1 MFSFLTNFLRGQ
13 SSSAYELDP
22 LQRTPFNSPRTPL
35 SLSTGS
41 APSTSASPFLD
52 GQKLY
57 PVFDR
62 VFCCTG
68 TAQGKG
74 PTPLSQIT
82 VSVKSKKLGM
92 KDKDFLVHPDPLDA
106 ESVDALARP
115 MVQLICKELKLDK
128 SGEPKIYVMLTPK
141 NLKSTLSQFFS
152 ENREILDLASNLG
165 LAPKIKSVISRQ
177 DPTAAKGEP
186 GVIED
191 QRPLLVEFMPGG
203 DLLNFL
209 ADHPE
214 LTKEQR
220 IDLAKQAVRIVRD
233 LHSMHIAHRDIK
245 PENFL
250 VGKLKDDGFYDLK
263 IIDFGFAVRNK
274 EGVTDRCYSP
284 GYMDPAYWQS
294 FYLQKRYRIGGV
306 LPPIEQKPLSP
317 YKSDCWSLGAT
328 LYFLFFS
335 NRYERSLSN
344 IYPNTIKS
352 VKNEH
357 LFILEKQKRSND
369 MIRFAKDSYPDT
381 IIDVLIG
388 LLQHI
393 PEERLTA
400 AQALELLEIPSHGL
414 QAAQAIELPE
424 ISTQGLPVT
433 QALELLEI
441 PSQGLQQ
448 SQAIELSEISTQGLQ
463 QSQAIELSEISVQL
477 LQAD

>member
-1 MFSFLTNFLRGQ
+1 
-13 SSSAYELDP
+13 
-22 LQRTPFNSPRTPL
+22 
-35 SLSTGS
+35 
-41 APSTSASPFLD
+41 
-52 GQKLY
+52 
-57 PVFDR
+57 
-62 VFCCTG
+62 
-68 TAQGKG
+68 
-74 PTPLSQIT
+74 
-82 VSVKSKKLGM
+82 M
-92 KDKDFLVHPDPLDA
+92 KDKNFLVHPDPLDA
-106 ESVDALARP
+106 ESADACARA
-115 MVQLICKELKLDK
+115 MVQLIGGNLKLDK

-141 NLKSTLSQFFS
+141 NLKAALSQFFR

-177 DPTAAKGEP
+177 DPSPAKFEP

-191 QRPLLVEFMPGG
+191 QRPLLVEFVPGG

-209 ADHPE
+209 AGHPE
-214 LTKEQR
+214 LSREQR
-220 IDLAKQAVRIVRD
+220 VDLAKQAVRIVRD

-274 EGVTDRCYSP
+274 EGVIDRCYSP

-294 FYLQKRYRIGGV
+294 YYLQKKYKIDGL

-335 NRYERSLSN
+335 NRYERSLSAL
-344 IYPNTIKS
+344 YPTRIKS
-352 VKNEH
+352 LQNEDI
-357 LFILEKQKRSND
+357 FILEKQKRSDD

-393 PEERLTA
+393 PEQRLTAAQAFELLEIPDQGLQA
-400 AQALELLEIPSHGL
+400 AQALELLEISPQGL
-414 QAAQAIELPE
+414 QAA
-424 ISTQGLPVT
+424 

-441 PSQGLQQ
+441 SPQGLQAA
-448 SQAIELSEISTQGLQ
+448 QATELPQISL
-463 QSQAIELSEISVQL
+463 QL

>member
-1 MFSFLTNFLRGQ
+1 MYR
-13 SSSAYELDP
+13 
-22 LQRTPFNSPRTPL
+22 
-35 SLSTGS
+35 
-41 APSTSASPFLD
+41 
-52 GQKLY
+52 
-57 PVFDR
+57 VFDK

-68 TAQGKG
+68 TARGKG

-82 VSVKSKKLGM
+82 VSVNSKKLGL
-92 KDKDFLVHPDPLDA
+92 KDKNFLVHPDPLDA

-115 MVQLICKELKLDK
+115 MVQLINGELKLDK

-177 DPTAAKGEP
+177 ETSPAKGEA

-191 QRPLLVEFMPGG
+191 QRPLLVQFMPGG
-203 DLLNFL
+203 DLLNFIS
-209 ADHPE
+209 DHQE
-214 LTKEQR
+214 LSLEQR
-220 IDLAKQAVRIVRD
+220 VDLAKQAVRIVRD
-233 LHSMHIAHRDIK
+233 LHSMSIAHRDIK

-274 EGVTDRCYSP
+274 EGVIDRCYSP

-294 FYLQKRYRIGGV
+294 YYLQKKYKIGGV

-317 YKSDCWSLGAT
+317 YRSDCWALGAT

-335 NRYERSLSN
+335 NRYDRSLSN
-344 IYPNTIKS
+344 IYPNPIKS
-352 VKNEH
+352 LQNEH
-357 LFILEKQKRSND
+357 LFILEKQKRSDD

-414 QAAQAIELPE
+414 QAAQAIELLE
-424 ISTQGLPVT
+424 IST
-433 QALELLEI
+433 
-441 PSQGLQQ
+441 QGLQQ
-448 SQAIELSEISTQGLQ
+448 SQAIELPEISPQGLLGT
-463 QSQAIELSEISVQL
+463 QAIELSEISVQL
-477 LQAD
+477 LQADYSGRV